1 MPSRSQYLSPVL
13 LSAVICALLVGN
25 AVPQRAAAATA
36 ETAPVVA
43 PAAERTI
50 TLFQSNNRV
59 MVMMRIND
67 GPLLPM
73 VFDTG
78 SDGNSIDH
86 RVVKSAKLKRVG
98 KGIEIDGT
106 TGKERT
112 LPLVAMPNVTLAGM
126 KFGTLDAT
134 ELGYDP
140 NDAMGI
146 ISSEIFTDSLVYV
159 ELARNRVRLVP
170 RSSAELP
177 PGPATPYHRD
187 IATIDI
193 GLPDGTTIPAHFD
206 SGYNATLSLP
216 IAMMDKVPLMA
227 PPKVIGQFKSIN
239 TVGDVM
245 GGQIKGKIT
254 IGSIALEN
262 PQVAFL
268 GDLANIGL
276 PIIRQV
282 TLVLDPAQKRNW
294 VLPVATK

>member
-1 MPSRSQYLSPVL
+1 MSFRPHYLSPVL
-13 LSAVICALLVGN
+13 LSAAICGLIAGSAAPRP
-25 AVPQRAAAATA
+25 AVAATA
-36 ETAPVVA
+36 DSVPVIT
-43 PAAERTI
+43 PATERTI

-59 MVMMRIND
+59 IVMMRIND

-78 SDGNSIDH
+78 SDGNSIDR

-98 KGIEIDGT
+98 EAIEIDGT

-112 LPLVAMPNVTLAGM
+112 LPLVAMPNVTLAGT
-126 KFGTLDAT
+126 KLGTFDAT
-134 ELGYDP
+134 ELEYDP

-170 RSSAELP
+170 RASAELP
-177 PGPATPYHRD
+177 PSPATPYHRD
-187 IATIDI
+187 IASIDI

-227 PPKVIGQFKSIN
+227 PPKVVGQFKSIN

-254 IGSIALEN
+254 IGSIVLEN
-262 PQVAFL
+262 PQVTFL